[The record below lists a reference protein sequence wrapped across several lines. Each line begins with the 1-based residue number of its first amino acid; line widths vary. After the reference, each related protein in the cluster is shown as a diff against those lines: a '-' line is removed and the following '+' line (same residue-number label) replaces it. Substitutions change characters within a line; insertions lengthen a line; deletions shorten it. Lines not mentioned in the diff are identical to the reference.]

1 MDWWPAA
8 LWDSWQPVLLL
19 LWSPIGDSPCPRA
32 EVEKGCK
39 PVRVGLRAWATIGF
53 GAVDARPAEIILA
66 AYCASGS
73 LFFSEMY
80 PRFFAERNMN
90 LDLLLPPIG
99 KNIR

>member
-1 MDWWPAA
+1 MLKYNSISKIAEINRNIKKKSPA
-8 LWDSWQPVLLL
+8 
-19 LWSPIGDSPCPRA
+19 PRA